1 MALKLPF
8 TSTTFGLL
16 GAALAAKVA
25 ATRVGAGAAG
35 VAAAVAAK
43 VGLLAGAGAGAGAAS
58 GAATGTA
65 TRGALAAG
73 LAGLSVS
80 NALSVTGMLNWAVRC
95 VAAAESDM
103 SSLERVLNTLTTTPS
118 EKERDEQ
125 IAEQTAAESASASA
139 NVTKAEQLVLVPET
153 ETETGAAADSSGAS
167 ERQLSL
173 TARTRLEDTEA
184 ALVASGWPSAG
195 RIVFDDVRLRYRP
208 NAPLALSGI
217 SFEIEAGE
225 RIGVVGR
232 TGSGKSTLLAALLRL
247 TSLETGHITVDGAD
261 ITSVSS
267 RAVRRNV
274 AVLPQ
279 EPPLFSGTLRFN
291 LDPDGR
297 HSDEEMWEA
306 LRLVTMTPTSLDEVV
321 AQYGE
326 NYSAGQ
332 RQLICL
338 ARALLE
344 KPKIL
349 VLDEATASV
358 DYATDAKVM
367 F

>member
-1 MALKLPF
+1 M
-8 TSTTFGLL
+8 
-16 GAALAAKVA
+16 
-25 ATRVGAGAAG
+25 
-35 VAAAVAAK
+35 
-43 VGLLAGAGAGAGAAS
+43 
-58 GAATGTA
+58 
-65 TRGALAAG
+65 
-73 LAGLSVS
+73 
-80 NALSVTGMLNWAVRC
+80 
-95 VAAAESDM
+95 
-103 SSLERVLNTLTTTPS
+103 
-118 EKERDEQ
+118 
-125 IAEQTAAESASASA
+125 
-139 NVTKAEQLVLVPET
+139 
-153 ETETGAAADSSGAS
+153 
-167 ERQLSL
+167 
-173 TARTRLEDTEA
+173 
-184 ALVASGWPSAG
+184 
-195 RIVFDDVRLRYRP
+195 
-208 NAPLALSGI
+208 
-217 SFEIEAGE
+217 
-225 RIGVVGR
+225 
-232 TGSGKSTLLAALLRL
+232 
-247 TSLETGHITVDGAD
+247 DGAD

-279 EPPLFSGTLRFN
+279 EPTLFSGTLRCN

-367 F
+367 FLY